1 MKHALH
7 LADRDFI
14 SVDGS
19 KLHGGPAG
27 EGPGATAFSP
37 HHSPRRLEVTLHQ
50 GNWLG
55 SLHG

>member
-19 KLHGGPAG
+19 KLLGGLAG

-37 HHSPRRLEVTLHQ
+37 ITLP
-50 GNWLG
+50 GV
-55 SLHG
+55 